1 MSMSVF
7 DGTSAVT
14 SSLHFEQ
21 TRRTRRWAWIRF
33 TAVPTR
39 NGSMPMFT
47 MRETVEGASL
57 VWRVESTRCPVRAA
71 LTAISAVS

>member
-1 MSMSVF
+1 M
-7 DGTSAVT
+7 
-14 SSLHFEQ
+14 
-21 TRRTRRWAWIRF
+21 RF

-47 MRETVEGASL
+47 RRETVDGASF
-57 VWRVESTRCPVRAA
+57 VWSVESTRCPVREA